1 MLRLLVAVAVLILVL
16 YFVGTSAI
24 KSLTAVGEGA
34 GEGVGGRKLSYSPF
48 KITFKDQYL
57 CYSFDNGR
65 WVMRGRD
72 TGDDC
77 KGPFIDSPSLCRAMA
92 EEEVTRVRLFYEGR
106 MLECG

>member
-1 MLRLLVAVAVLILVL
+1 LAVV
-16 YFVGTSAI
+16 YFVGSSAI
-24 KSLTAVGEGA
+24 NTLTAA
-34 GEGVGGRKLSYSPF
+34 GEGVGEGLGGRKLSYSPF

-57 CYSFDNGR
+57 CYSYDEGE

-92 EEEVTRVRLFYEGR
+92 EEEVTSVRLFYEGR
-106 MLECG
+106 VLECG